1 MYSFLF
7 AQDAGGAD
15 VGFLA
20 LCRRWADVASVL
32 GFALSLAGML
42 VSLVGFFLTLRGQ
55 RRIREAAEGAAR
67 RAAYQ
72 IAVADVGTLLRQVE
86 GMRDAVRHQI
96 WLTAVFRGGEARLVA
111 MALATNDSLTTNEQ
125 ASLRDLEEALRLA
138 IQYIEQRLL
147 PQGHGAG
154 VFAAQH
160 RRELDRSLRLLG
172 ELRGRLQHVLTE
184 L

>member
-1 MYSFLF
+1 
-7 AQDAGGAD
+7 
-15 VGFLA
+15 
-20 LCRRWADVASVL
+20 
-32 GFALSLAGML
+32 
-42 VSLVGFFLTLRGQ
+42 
-55 RRIREAAEGAAR
+55 
-67 RAAYQ
+67 
-72 IAVADVGTLLRQVE
+72 
-86 GMRDAVRHQI
+86 
-96 WLTAVFRGGEARLVA
+96 